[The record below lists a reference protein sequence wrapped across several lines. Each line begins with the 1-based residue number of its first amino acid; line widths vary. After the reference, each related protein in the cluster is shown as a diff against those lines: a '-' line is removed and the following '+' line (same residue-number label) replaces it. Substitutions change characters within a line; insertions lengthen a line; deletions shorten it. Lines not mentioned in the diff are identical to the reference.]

1 MSHVSHPWGVT
12 GHPDSPPRPPKEMLC
27 PHRESSLAG
36 QGSAGGRGCRGD
48 KGSAPPGH
56 CSCIPRVLPT
66 RVGSPPVSHV
76 PTMVASGVT
85 TEDMGGH
92 SEWPRGPTE
101 MSLGS
106 TCHQAASTLRP
117 RRSPASHNPTFCGAP
132 QEPLITPRC
141 LLDHKPPVPGA
152 FPPRPGRQPR
162 LSPLAPGTLRRQDPT
177 PAPAQRYRPA
187 AAAGMA
193 RTGATPGPG
202 SSAACARGCS
212 RQERY
217 RPGRIRR
224 RSPPSPR
231 TQRAQPGHTRPAARS
246 CPRSAV
252 PTARSRSRSRSRS
265 RCWCRC
271 RSYLR
276 GAVAVPVCSRRRVA
290 LPRGRA
296 AEKEGGP
303 VPPPRPRPPPGTAG
317 PPCPARPRPPAP
329 AAPAGAPRP
338 LRSLPGLL
346 APPHCP
352 TFPRDPP
359 PAGPP

>member
-1 MSHVSHPWGVT
+1 MPPQGVSPSWVRALQGEEGAGETRAQPRQGTAPASQGCSPLGWALHQSPMFPPWWPAEGPLRT
-12 GHPDSPPRPPKEMLC
+12 W
-27 PHRESSLAG
+27 
-36 QGSAGGRGCRGD
+36 
-48 KGSAPPGH
+48 
-56 CSCIPRVLPT
+56 
-66 RVGSPPVSHV
+66 
-76 PTMVASGVT
+76 
-85 TEDMGGH
+85 GGH
-92 SEWPRGPTE
+92 SEWLRGPTE
-101 MSLGS
+101 ISLGS

-117 RRSPASHNPTFCGAP
+117 RQPPASHDLTFCVAP
-132 QEPLITPRC
+132 QEPPITPRC
-141 LLDHKPPVPGA
+141 LLDHQPPVPGA

-187 AAAGMA
+187 AAPGVA

-202 SSAACARGCS
+202 SSTACARGCS

-224 RSPPSPR
+224 LSPPSPR
-231 TQRAQPGHTRPAARS
+231 TQRAEPGHTRPAARS

-252 PTARSRSRSRSRS
+252 PTARSRS